1 VRKQMMGYTLPIAE
15 MQMNSAMLRKIAQA
29 NMSDTRATGMAATRS
44 DYKVKTLDQL
54 AGSH

>member
-1 VRKQMMGYTLPIAE
+1 MMGYTLPIAE